1 LESLFLD
8 FRYQANLEVRLEAV
22 KAQELSKFAETYQIR
37 ESDFVCTKT
46 NYVRE
51 ECDILTHRDLA
62 VLDSGMVVVKR
73 LNGND
78 FVITKFVDYF
88 DIDFAKSCKNKLGQ
102 NILDVYSL
110 ER

>member
-1 LESLFLD
+1 MHPHIWNPCFLD

-22 KAQELSKFAETYQIR
+22 KAQELSKFAETYQI
-37 ESDFVCTKT
+37 
-46 NYVRE
+46 RE

-78 FVITKFVDYF
+78 FVITKFVDYI

>member
-1 LESLFLD
+1 
-8 FRYQANLEVRLEAV
+8 
-22 KAQELSKFAETYQIR
+22 
-37 ESDFVCTKT
+37 
-46 NYVRE
+46 
-51 ECDILTHRDLA
+51 
-62 VLDSGMVVVKR
+62 VVVKR